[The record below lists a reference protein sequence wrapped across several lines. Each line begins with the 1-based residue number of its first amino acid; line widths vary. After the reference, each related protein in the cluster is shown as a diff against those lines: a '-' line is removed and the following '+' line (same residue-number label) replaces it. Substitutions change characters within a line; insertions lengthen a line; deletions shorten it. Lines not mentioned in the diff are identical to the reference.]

1 MPRRRKHPKKSM
13 TKDQNTVPNS
23 MSDSKTPEEEIPKRD
38 FTVCFNNADSKL
50 IFSFSPM
57 VFATNSMDFSDVLK
71 LLQCSK
77 CLMPTMEWS
86 PDVIDEEFFRIK
98 R

>member
-1 MPRRRKHPKKSM
+1 MPRRRKSPKKSM
-13 TKDQNTVPNS
+13 TKGQKTVLDS
-23 MSDSKTPEEEIPKRD
+23 MLDSKTPEEEIPKRD

-86 PDVIDEEFFRIK
+86 PDVIDKEFFRIK